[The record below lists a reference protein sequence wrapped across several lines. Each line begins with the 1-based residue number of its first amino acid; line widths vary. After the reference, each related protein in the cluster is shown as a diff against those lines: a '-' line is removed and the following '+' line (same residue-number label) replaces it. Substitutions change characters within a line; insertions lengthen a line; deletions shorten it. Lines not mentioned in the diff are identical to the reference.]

1 MITMTK
7 RGVKRAVKSAVS
19 YIAGGVLLF
28 VILYA
33 CIIVPLA
40 MMRG

>member
-1 MITMTK
+1 MSTMTK
-7 RGVKRAVKSAVS
+7 RSVKCAVKSAVG

-28 VILYA
+28 AILYA